1 MYSDVPATLLI
12 PARRS
17 DIEPRAM
24 TKASVAA
31 AAPGHYTEKMAERRS
46 EFAIS
51 RLPLDELEPLI
62 PRLTAIYFSAY
73 RSLPEYAYEREDEVH
88 GYLGWLAQGDPKG
101 LFAGRHGDEIVAW
114 MSVHGDWHGWRGD
127 LNPAIGELQEIV
139 IAQEWQK
146 HGLGRRLVSL
156 AIRHAARAG
165 FEESALDNDARGQS
179 VLLRPCLSAPC
190 SASCDRQHL
199 SRVAAGSATRPLL
212 HHQPAR
218 AIRRDHEADKE
229 EG

>member
-17 DIEPRAM
+17 DNEPRAM

-31 AAPGHYTEKMAERRS
+31 VVSGHYTEKMAERRS

-127 LNPAIGELQEIV
+127 LNPAIGALQEVV

-165 FEESALDNDARGQS
+165 RRSIGLYVGEHNPAKMLYSRFGFTPESQYGIWIHMVRRICPGIDEDFERFGND
-179 VLLRPCLSAPC
+179 P
-190 SASCDRQHL
+190 
-199 SRVAAGSATRPLL
+199 
-212 HHQPAR
+212 
-218 AIRRDHEADKE
+218 
-229 EG
+229 